1 MTASIPRSEPPRS
14 SPEGAKDI
22 KPSDYMADMAQAK
35 MAEMLIAKMGTPS
48 IVSKPFVVWSG
59 IWDALNDSPDN
70 RTYLDTSLH
79 CAIYRN
85 VAKNSVNV
93 DGRYF
98 DRAWAYLCTPTYVIT
113 QNTGVPANSF
123 DQNQGGLINWIKSKL
138 GGGNKQEAP
147 RNG

>member
-1 MTASIPRSEPPRS
+1 MTATIPRSEPPRS

-35 MAEMLIAKMGTPS
+35 MAEQLIKQMGAPS
-48 IVSKPFVVWSG
+48 IVSKQFVVWSG
-59 IWDALNDSPDN
+59 IWKALNDAEDN
-70 RTYLDTSLH
+70 RTYFDTSLH
-79 CAIYRN
+79 CAIYDN

-113 QNTGVPANSF
+113 QNTGVPVNSF
-123 DQNQGGLINWIKSKL
+123 NNEPGLISRLWNRITGK
-138 GGGNKQEAP
+138 GQQEAP